1 MARLKETVR
10 LLPDLLRLFRRLA
23 ADRTL
28 PLAVR
33 ARLVLLIAYLASP
46 IDLIPDVIPVIGYLD
61 DALVVLALRSV
72 ARRAGPERLRA
83 QWPGTDAGFAAVA
96 RLAGLPAPPG

>member
-1 MARLKETVR
+1 MARLRETVR

-46 IDLIPDVIPVIGYLD
+46 IDLIPDVIPVIGLLD
-61 DALVVLALRSV
+61 DALIVVLALRSV
-72 ARRAGPERLRA
+72 ARSAGPERLRA
-83 QWPGTDAGFAAVA
+83 QWPGTDAGFATIA
-96 RLAGLPAPPG
+96 RLAGLPT